1 MLIDW
6 DIRYEVDATLRER
19 MQAAADLCLQ
29 CEQVR
34 IPCAVT
40 VCLCDDDTIAEI
52 NSQYRGIDRST
63 DVLSFP
69 SVNYPEKLTAGSC
82 EILLKQDTM
91 ISTTPLFSEICL
103 SPFPI

>member
-1 MLIDW
+1 MNQPETLNNREMRQRKVLIDW

-52 NSQYRGIDRST
+52 NSQYRGIDRSK
-63 DVLSFP
+63 DI
-69 SVNYPEKLTAGSC
+69 KH
-82 EILLKQDTM
+82 IL
-91 ISTTPLFSEICL
+91 
-103 SPFPI
+103 